1 MRKEIEKQFLESA
14 AVKKRMAEEMTL
26 SLVQAVE
33 MLVSAYQAGKKV
45 LVMGNGG
52 SAADAQHLAGELV
65 GRFQKERKALP
76 CLALTTDSS
85 IITAVGN
92 DYSYETIFARQVEA
106 WANCGDVVIALST
119 SGNSANVLAAVKLAK
134 ESGARVL
141 GLTGKNGGKLLAEA
155 DLCLLVPSDST
166 PRIQEGHITII
177 HILCDLLEERLFGDA
192 EKSGF
197 FG

>member
-1 MRKEIEKQFLESA
+1 VRKEIEKQFLESA